1 MEGRPPQILENIEWL
16 RVNFLKYSLHIA
28 LAVSVFVGGHY
39 YTKYESLKAESNLE
53 IETLNERLVD
63 YQGCRTVSPHGD
75 QPLQVTF
82 TDGRV
87 AYANSFSVILPAAN
101 SDYYKQEYR
110 DTYIRRYESALQSL
124 KAAIYIELESV
135 ALDFARTN
143 RELLADRIVERVK
156 PKLQMH
162 ELEMSQFELLELCSP
177 SK

>member
-39 YTKYESLKAESNLE
+39 YTKYESLKAESTLE

-87 AYANSFSVILPAAN
+87 AYANSFSVILPRLFFLLLIQTTIN
-101 SDYYKQEYR
+101 R
-110 DTYIRRYESALQSL
+110 N
-124 KAAIYIELESV
+124 IEILISEGMNQHYS
-135 ALDFARTN
+135 
-143 RELLADRIVERVK
+143 
-156 PKLQMH
+156 H
-162 ELEMSQFELLELCSP
+162 
-177 SK
+177 